1 MKLNR
6 NKWQTDF
13 EKQLDIS
20 EKRQLSKVKKYY
32 KGEYKKG
39 IESFVSEGQT
49 NFALLFDDKD
59 FLKIYRDLYTDIG
72 LRFAKWYAK
81 NYDKY
86 LTKGVNPNQY
96 VDQWTNKFAS
106 FGTAVGAQRV
116 TLVSGTAK
124 KTLIGITQQ
133 LMRDPEFMSLGNQ
146 QKGRI
151 LNSQFSR
158 YSKNQ
163 AERLVRTEATAAANF
178 ATMESATTIFPGA
191 QMRKEWIASF
201 DDRTRSTHSEAGSSD
216 PIPYNDPFMVGGSF
230 LMYPGDP
237 SGPAA
242 EVINCRCSVAPFPVK
257 GAQTVGEIS
266 DINFGMGGG
275 STTGIGLTEVVSAIN
290 ATLAGVNSNN
300 NVSFVAAKSLE
311 EVEQRMLKFANSV
324 DLKGLTLKRQNDI
337 LKGLEDVLGKYN
349 VTLKQDIGF
358 FKRKRSSWASAG
370 YRGYDANNMPTNP
383 LYIRFQKTYSKSP
396 DKMSVKNANIF
407 ESNKQYRLKQW
418 QDILN
423 RPDLN
428 AERAAYYRNKIE
440 ILRSTPRWTIEG
452 SNSLYTTTVHE
463 AFHSVDY
470 TYGAR
475 KIFSEQLIKNN
486 IQRNDWYKVSE
497 YGGSKLGELWAEVGA
512 AIQTNTN
519 IPSGFVK
526 SFEETLKII
535 GAI

>member
-1 MKLNR
+1 MKINR

-13 EKQLDIS
+13 EKQLDRS

-59 FLKIYRDLYTDIG
+59 LLKIYRDLYTDIG

-178 ATMESATTIFPGA
+178 ATMESATTIFPGS

-275 STTGIGLTEVVSAIN
+275 STTGIGLTDVVSAIN
-290 ATLAGVNSNN
+290 ATLAGVGDTVVESVLNTVKEFKSTMIDKFSEFNIKIDSIRGSSKLSMVEYNKINNKLSELFSKYNFAALENQQTVKLSFSSGARTYGFVERYSVSGNLTRINLGDLLKDLPSRIRVSESNFTRRWFSAIDADKMFLSTPVHEMTHVLLHSSMKSGNQKIALDKIRIIRKNYYDELKRLKEANKIKQYNDIYIGRYALHSFDEFIAEAFTEYNLNSNPSKYARL
-300 NVSFVAAKSLE
+300 VG
-311 EVEQRMLKFANSV
+311 EVMDQYLK
-324 DLKGLTLKRQNDI
+324 K
-337 LKGLEDVLGKYN
+337 
-349 VTLKQDIGF
+349 
-358 FKRKRSSWASAG
+358 
-370 YRGYDANNMPTNP
+370 
-383 LYIRFQKTYSKSP
+383 
-396 DKMSVKNANIF
+396 
-407 ESNKQYRLKQW
+407 
-418 QDILN
+418 
-423 RPDLN
+423 
-428 AERAAYYRNKIE
+428 
-440 ILRSTPRWTIEG
+440 
-452 SNSLYTTTVHE
+452 
-463 AFHSVDY
+463 
-470 TYGAR
+470 
-475 KIFSEQLIKNN
+475 
-486 IQRNDWYKVSE
+486 
-497 YGGSKLGELWAEVGA
+497 
-512 AIQTNTN
+512 
-519 IPSGFVK
+519 
-526 SFEETLKII
+526 
-535 GAI
+535 